1 MVGGG
6 LKAPPCP
13 EPSTCVF
20 SPAFTALVL
29 QVRREDLLTYLRA
42 KQAEGYVLVGAEQTA
57 QSISLEEFTFPDR
70 TVVVL
75 G

>member
-1 MVGGG
+1 M
-6 LKAPPCP
+6 
-13 EPSTCVF
+13 
-20 SPAFTALVL
+20 LVL
-29 QVRREDLLTYLRA
+29 QVRREDLLSYLRA
-42 KQAEGYVLVGAEQTA
+42 KQAEGYTLVGAEQTA